1 MNPRLIPVSL
11 LAILLLVGCGTDVNP
26 MNKQL
31 TAKCLE
37 RMLVQRQFDSWG
49 ECFGTGYAYNGT
61 TLARRAYEA
70 TADGL
75 HLAFPDIVM
84 LVVDQVEEGD
94 KVVTLVRFKGTHTG
108 RFSNMVNS
116 GLEVEFTAVMVDRVS
131 DGRII
136 ESRHSIDLWHVAQQL
151 SNAANR
157 GGQ

>member
-1 MNPRLIPVSL
+1 MNPLLIPVSV
-11 LAILLLVGCGTDVNP
+11 LAILLLAGCEADVDP

-37 RMLVQRQFDSWG
+37 KMLMRRQFDSWS
-49 ECFGTGYAYNGT
+49 ECFGTGYSYNGT

-75 HLAFPDIVM
+75 HLAFPDIAM
-84 LVVDQVEEGD
+84 QIVDQVEEGD
-94 KVVTLVRFKGTHTG
+94 KVVTQVRFSGTHTG

-116 GLEVEFTAVMVDRVS
+116 GVEVEFTGVMIDRVS
-131 DGRII
+131 DGRIMD
-136 ESRHSIDLWHVAQQL
+136 SRHSIDLWHVAQQL
-151 SNAANR
+151 SSASNR

>member
-1 MNPRLIPVSL
+1 MIPQLIPVSL
-11 LAILLLVGCGTDVNP
+11 LAMLCLAGCDTAVDP

-31 TAKCLE
+31 TEICLE
-37 RMLVQRQFDSWG
+37 KMLVQRQFDSWG
-49 ECFGTGYAYNGT
+49 ECFGTGYMYNGT
-61 TLARRAYEA
+61 ALARRAYEA

-75 HLAFPDIVM
+75 YLAFPDISM
-84 LVVDQVEEGD
+84 QVVDQVEEGD
-94 KVVTLVRFKGTHTG
+94 KVVTQVRFRGTHTG

-116 GLEVEFTAVMVDRVS
+116 GVEVEFYGVMIDRVS
-131 DGRII
+131 DGRIM